1 MMSLIPWME
10 IAAAV
15 VAAAIVVIVYEKI
28 FMVALRHRVSSLE
41 ERSRDLQRTLK
52 SLERSTGQFALSEAR
67 AEAQIRQLT
76 ERFGQFELRSN
87 GRPYEQAISL
97 AETGEH
103 AERLVSCF
111 GLAEAEANLISLL
124 HGVRDAQGNS
134 SPAERSTSQAT
145 AS

>member
-15 VAAAIVVIVYEKI
+15 ACAAIVVIFYETVVVLAMRREI
-28 FMVALRHRVSSLE
+28 SVLE
-41 ERSRDLQRTLK
+41 EQSREFQRTLN
-52 SLERSTGQFALSEAR
+52 SLERSTGQLALSEAKV
-67 AEAQIRQLT
+67 EAQIRQLA

-97 AETGEH
+97 AETGEE
-103 AERLVSCF
+103 AARLVSCF

-124 HGVRDAQGNS
+124 HGVRDTKSNS
-134 SPAERSTSQAT
+134 ASVDRSSSQAT
-145 AS
+145 AA